1 MDSVVVGPAGQVASD
16 DVGQPFESG
25 RYRPERF
32 GLGARCRRS
41 VLTDWMCWRVGGR
54 GRPRWRFGRCAEW
67 LGVAARRGRF
77 DRVEAYGAGV
87 GPAQP
92 VLRFAVHLVRRRAV
106 IAVVTMIEDAA
117 MHPRHTAPI
126 HRGQRLPQLVV
137 QQHAAKATAAVHPVA
152 PEYTVDVNR
161 LDPGILTGRTPR
173 VMGVILALVAPDV
186 SLRPTDC
193 PDLHTCI
200 EPCRVAV
207 KNDTSLRRALD
218 DIA

>member
-1 MDSVVVGPAGQVASD
+1 
-16 DVGQPFESG
+16 
-25 RYRPERF
+25 
-32 GLGARCRRS
+32 
-41 VLTDWMCWRVGGR
+41 
-54 GRPRWRFGRCAEW
+54 
-67 LGVAARRGRF
+67 VAARRGRF

-87 GPAQP
+87 GPAEP
-92 VLRFAVHLVRRRAV
+92 VLRFAVPVVRRRAV

-117 MHPRHTAPI
+117 MHPRHTAPV

-173 VMGVILALVAPDV
+173 AMGVILALVAPDG

-193 PDLHTCI
+193 PDLHTCAFW
-200 EPCRVAV
+200 CWR
-207 KNDTSLRRALD
+207 
-218 DIA
+218 

>member
-54 GRPRWRFGRCAEW
+54 SRPRWRFGRRAEW
-67 LGVAARRGRF
+67 LGVAARRGGF

-87 GPAQP
+87 EPAEP
-92 VLRFAVHLVRRRAV
+92 VLRFGVHVVCRRAV
-106 IAVVTMIEDAA
+106 IAAVTVIEDAA
-117 MHPRHTAPI
+117 MHPLHTAPV

-152 PEYTVDVNR
+152 PEYTVDVNG
-161 LDPGILTGRTPR
+161 LDPGILSGTPR
-173 VMGVILALVAPDV
+173 VMGSSWHWWHLTCHFDRQTAPTCTRAQTQRNSAVAL
-186 SLRPTDC
+186 SRLRDGQ
-193 PDLHTCI
+193 
-200 EPCRVAV
+200 
-207 KNDTSLRRALD
+207 
-218 DIA
+218 